1 MADMEKKRGGRQYKK
16 IEYLGNEKSFSDDL
30 ENIFHVYMFTLENY

>member
-1 MADMEKKRGGRQYKK
+1 MADTEKKRGGRQYKK

-30 ENIFHVYMFTLENY
+30 ENIFHSFLRVLVKT